1 MVRKSRRSES
11 PKHSQSLNGEE
22 LAKSVKQLVD
32 EAIEVWKANYD
43 QEVDTLKAELSE
55 LKNSQEFICSQYD
68 VLKEEYDKLV
78 LTNKNQEAEI
88 CKLKSE
94 SSDMKK
100 QSIKEMDKLDEV
112 EQYGRRQN
120 LEIVGVPVQ
129 ENEDTNALVIE
140 VAKLLDVEVPP
151 DQISTSHRL
160 PINPNSK
167 ISKTPPIIVRF
178 VNRDIRNK
186 LYANRKL
193 TRSANL
199 NKFSVAGTEKIYLNE
214 NLTQI
219 RKKLFWKTKQKA
231 KQMNYRYIWTT
242 NGNIFAKKSD
252 DEITLAIKNDLDL
265 NLIK

>member
-32 EAIEVWKANYD
+32 EAIEVWKTNYD
-43 QEVDTLKAELSE
+43 QEVDTLKPELQ
-55 LKNSQEFICSQYD
+55 NSQEFICSQYD
-68 VLKEEYDKLV
+68 VLKEKYDKLV

-88 CKLKSE
+88 CKIKSE

-100 QSIKEMDKLDEV
+100 QSIKDMDKLDEV

-120 LEIVGVPVQ
+120 LEIVGVPIQ

-140 VAKLLDVEVPP
+140 VAKLLEVEVLP

-167 ISKTPPIIVRF
+167 ISKTSPIIVRF

-199 NKFSVAGTEKIYLNE
+199 NKFSEAGTEKIYLNK
-214 NLTQI
+214 NLTEI
-219 RKKLFWKTKQKA
+219 RKKIILE
-231 KQMNYRYIWTT
+231 N
-242 NGNIFAKKSD
+242 
-252 DEITLAIKNDLDL
+252 
-265 NLIK
+265 

>member
-1 MVRKSRRSES
+1 M
-11 PKHSQSLNGEE
+11 
-22 LAKSVKQLVD
+22 VD
-32 EAIEVWKANYD
+32 EAIEAWKTNYD

-55 LKNSQEFICSQYD
+55 FKNSQEFICSQYD
-68 VLKEEYDKLV
+68 VLKEEYDKLFP
-78 LTNKNQEAEI
+78 TNKNQEAEI

-100 QSIKEMDKLDEV
+100 QSIKDMDKLDEV

-178 VNRDIRNK
+178 VNRDIR
-186 LYANRKL
+186 
-193 TRSANL
+193 
-199 NKFSVAGTEKIYLNE
+199 
-214 NLTQI
+214 
-219 RKKLFWKTKQKA
+219 KKLFWKSKQKA